1 LNHLWQRFLLASSL
15 IVGLF
20 IGVATTVFGYSN
32 RATVDVHWSVFHLNG
47 IPLWTVAVVP
57 LALVLIAGTLYHWMD
72 GLHHFTEHM
81 RHRRRVHE
89 LEAEV
94 ASLRAHLDQLLEM
107 PPHST
112 SKLPDRIATTAL
124 PAAGNGATDITG
136 IEVASND
143 IEPVQVVSTKK
154 ARAAQRFRRSRR
166 EWQACGVK
174 RYRRAGVLAR
184 VPNRRRAGR
193 LVVPSQRP
201 PADKMLLERST
212 IEELAH
218 HADPW
223 RVLRILSEFVE
234 GFDALNEVGPAVT
247 VFGSAR
253 ATADD
258 PYYAAGRALGAAL
271 AKRGF
276 AVITGGGPGIMEAV
290 NRGCQEAGG
299 LSVGCN
305 IELPDEQ
312 ELNAYV
318 DLGVEFRYFF
328 VRKNMFVKYARGFVI
343 FPGGL
348 GTLDELF
355 ESLTLAQTGK
365 IEHFPIVLFGTEYW
379 TGLLD
384 WMRKVVLGRKAI
396 APQDMDLMTLTD
408 DPEEAAA
415 MATRP
420 LPSGIDEPREDP
432 GEPEVKASR

>member
-1 LNHLWQRFLLASSL
+1 
-15 IVGLF
+15 
-20 IGVATTVFGYSN
+20 
-32 RATVDVHWSVFHLNG
+32 
-47 IPLWTVAVVP
+47 
-57 LALVLIAGTLYHWMD
+57 M
-72 GLHHFTEHM
+72 
-81 RHRRRVHE
+81 
-89 LEAEV
+89 
-94 ASLRAHLDQLLEM
+94 
-107 PPHST
+107 
-112 SKLPDRIATTAL
+112 
-124 PAAGNGATDITG
+124 
-136 IEVASND
+136 
-143 IEPVQVVSTKK
+143 
-154 ARAAQRFRRSRR
+154 
-166 EWQACGVK
+166 
-174 RYRRAGVLAR
+174 
-184 VPNRRRAGR
+184 PNRRRAGR

-201 PADKMLLERST
+201 PADKLLLERSA

-253 ATADD
+253 ATSDD
-258 PYYAAGRALGAAL
+258 PYYAAGRALGGAL
-271 AKRGF
+271 ARRGF

-305 IELPDEQ
+305 IELPNEQ
-312 ELNAYV
+312 ELNDYV

-365 IEHFPIVLFGTEYW
+365 IEHFPVVLFGTEYW
-379 TGLLD
+379 SGLLD
-384 WMRKVVLGRKAI
+384 WMRKVVLARGAI
-396 APQDMDLMTLTD
+396 SPEDMDLMSLTD

-420 LPSGIDEPREDP
+420 LPVGVGEPREDP
-432 GEPEVKASR
+432 GDPEVKLR